1 VAVAPGLVRVNSLLV
16 MFCRINNMV
25 PINFD
30 HSYTED
36 IKHKFFKAL
45 GRAGFRLSEHQV
57 AHPGKHSCRF
67 IMFER
72 VAGRM
77 AYLEFVDVGRGGKSV
92 NKPGISLRCSGPLKQ
107 YFAGVNKQKGVA
119 AKYLHR
125 NYDWKSDAKS
135 KLPGWNFM
143 TFSRPRFKNIY
154 PWFTEYEPR
163 PGVKRLPVP
172 IHPNTAQSISGV
184 VLSMR
189 EQDKL
194 GLEKVFGRRL
204 TGKLINLGGIR
215 LFIEPAKTTKIS
227 ALVVKCKN
235 LALFMRVARIKSPV
249 IWQGKE
255 AVVIRNPDNRMWDI
269 IVVGR

>member
-1 VAVAPGLVRVNSLLV
+1 MKAV
-16 MFCRINNMV
+16 
-25 PINFD
+25 NFD

-36 IKHKFFKAL
+36 LGHKFFKTL
-45 GRAGFRLSEHQV
+45 GRAGFRLSEHQT

-72 VAGRM
+72 VSGRM
-77 AYLEFVDVGRGGKSV
+77 AYLEFVDVGSGGKRV
-92 NKPGISLRCSGPLKQ
+92 NKPGISLRCSGSLKR
-107 YFAGVNKQKGVA
+107 YFTRVKKQKGVV

-125 NYDWKSDAKS
+125 NYDWKKDAKS
-135 KLPGWNFM
+135 KLPGWNFL

-172 IHPNTAQSISGV
+172 THPNTAKSISGV
-184 VLSMR
+184 VLGVR

-204 TGKLINLGGIR
+204 TGKQVNLGGIR
-215 LFIEPAKTTKIS
+215 LFIEPAKATRIS
-227 ALVVKCKN
+227 ALVIQCKD
-235 LALFMRVARIKSPV
+235 LKRFVRVAKVKSPV
-249 IWQGKE
+249 LWQGSE
-255 AVVIRNPDNRMWDI
+255 AAVIRNPDRRMWDI
-269 IVVGR
+269 IAVEKWSSRYEKQISAHNR